1 LGQDWRSLI
10 KRPKGLTFWEEKMMK
25 RTKTNLIGAVVAAVM
40 AVPAVAQETVSAVV
54 IDGYPDRALWVKEF
68 SNFFIPEV
76 DRQLAETGA
85 YKMNW
90 QENYGGSIVKPK
102 GVLEGVQLGLG
113 DIGIVTTIFHS
124 SKLPSQ
130 GISGSTPFVAT
141 DARAVAQAV
150 DEIAREFPAMQ
161 NEFAAQNQV
170 YLATGVVLDTYQV
183 FCSDEVSS
191 VSDLEGRK
199 IAGAGLNLRY
209 LEGIKDAA
217 GVRGGLTD
225 FYNMVQTGLVDC
237 AMLWP
242 EAAKTFKIAEV
253 APYML
258 QADLGAV
265 NSKSVTVNADY
276 WAKLPDDVKDV
287 LQAVAIQYRDH
298 VAGIAMDR
306 AAASRDAY
314 VDAGGTIVELSAE
327 DRAAW
332 ANAMPNVAQEWA
344 ETLNGKG
351 EQGTEMLAA
360 YLGKLAD
367 AGHTG
372 VRDWTSK

>member
-1 LGQDWRSLI
+1 MKNWTKRSLV
-10 KRPKGLTFWEEKMMK
+10 
-25 RTKTNLIGAVVAAVM
+25 GAALAGAMAMPVAAE
-40 AVPAVAQETVSAVV
+40 ETISAVV

-68 SNFFIPEV
+68 TNFFIPEV
-76 DRQLAETGA
+76 DKRLAKSGD
-85 YKMNW
+85 YKMSW

-102 GVLEGVQLGLG
+102 GVLEGIQLGLG

-130 GISGSTPFVAT
+130 GISGSTPFVAS
-141 DARAVAQAV
+141 DSRAVAKAV
-150 DEIAREFPAMQ
+150 DEIAREYPAMQ

-170 YLATGVVLDTYQV
+170 YLATGVVLDTYQI
-183 FCSDEVSS
+183 FCTEPVSS
-191 VSDLEGRK
+191 VADLEGRK

-225 FYNMVQTGLVDC
+225 FYNMLQTGLVDC
-237 AMLWP
+237 GMLWP

-258 QADLGAV
+258 KADLGAV
-265 NSKSVTVNADY
+265 NSKTITVNADY
-276 WAKLPDDVKDV
+276 WASLPDEVKDV
-287 LQAVAIQYRDH
+287 LKAVAIDYRDH

-314 VDAGGTIVELSAE
+314 VEAGGTIVEVSDE

-344 ETLNGKG
+344 ATLNDNG

-360 YLGKLAD
+360 YLGKLQD
-367 AGHTG
+367 AGFTG
-372 VRDWTSK
+372 VRDWTAE

>member
-1 LGQDWRSLI
+1 
-10 KRPKGLTFWEEKMMK
+10 MK
-25 RTKTNLIGAVVAAVM
+25 HWFKTTMIGAALSVASTL
-40 AVPAVAQETVSAVV
+40 PTLAQESINAVV
-54 IDGYPDRALWVKEF
+54 IDGYPARALWVKEF
-68 SNFFIPEV
+68 TNFFIPEV
-76 DRQLAETGA
+76 DRRLAEAGN

-130 GISGSTPFVAT
+130 GISGATPFIAS
-141 DARAVAQAV
+141 DARAVAKAV
-150 DEIAREFPAMQ
+150 DEIAREFPSMN
-161 NEFAAQNQV
+161 NEFAKQNQV
-170 YLATGVVLDTYQV
+170 YLATGVVLDTYQL
-183 FCSDEVSS
+183 FCSEPVAT
-191 VSDLEGRK
+191 VADLEGRK

-225 FYNMVQTGLVDC
+225 FYNMLQTGLVDC
-237 AMLWP
+237 GMLWP

-258 QADLGAV
+258 RADLGAV
-265 NSKSVTVNADY
+265 NSKTITVNADY
-276 WAKLPDDVKDV
+276 WAKLPDEVKDV
-287 LQAVAIQYRDH
+287 LKAVAIDYRDH

-306 AAASRDAY
+306 AEASRAAY
-314 VDAGGTIVELSAE
+314 VQGGGTIVELSQD

-332 ANAMPNVAQEWA
+332 AAAMPNIAKELA
-344 ETLNGKG
+344 RTLDERG
-351 EQGTEMLAA
+351 EQGTEMVAA
-360 YLGKLAD
+360 YVDKLKS
-367 AGHTG
+367 AGFNPM
-372 VRDWTSK
+372 RDWAAE

>member
-1 LGQDWRSLI
+1 MKIWTKRSL
-10 KRPKGLTFWEEKMMK
+10 M
-25 RTKTNLIGAVVAAVM
+25 GAALASVM
-40 AVPAVAQETVSAVV
+40 ALPAAAEETISAVV

-68 SNFFIPEV
+68 TNFFIPEV
-76 DRQLAETGA
+76 DKRLAESGD

-102 GVLEGVQLGLG
+102 GVLEGIQLGLG

-130 GISGSTPFVAT
+130 GISGSTPFVAS
-141 DARAVAQAV
+141 DSRAVAKAV
-150 DEIAREFPAMQ
+150 DEIAREYPAMQ

-170 YLATGVVLDTYQV
+170 YLATGVVLDTYQI
-183 FCSDEVSS
+183 FCTEPVAS

-225 FYNMVQTGLVDC
+225 FYNMLQTGLVDC
-237 AMLWP
+237 GMLWP

-258 QADLGAV
+258 KADLGAV
-265 NSKSVTVNADY
+265 NSKTITVNADY
-276 WAKLPDDVKDV
+276 WANLPDEVKDV
-287 LQAVAIQYRDH
+287 LTAVAIDYRDH

-314 VDAGGTIVELSAE
+314 VEAGGTIVEVSDE

-344 ETLNGKG
+344 ATLNDNG

-360 YLGKLAD
+360 YLGKLQD
-367 AGHTG
+367 AGFTG
-372 VRDWTSK
+372 VRDWTAE

>member
-1 LGQDWRSLI
+1 MKNWTKRSL
-10 KRPKGLTFWEEKMMK
+10 M
-25 RTKTNLIGAVVAAVM
+25 GAALASVMALPVVAE
-40 AVPAVAQETVSAVV
+40 ETISAIV

-68 SNFFIPEV
+68 TNFFIPEV
-76 DRQLAETGA
+76 DKRLAESGN

-130 GISGSTPFVAT
+130 GISGSTPFVAS
-141 DARAVAQAV
+141 DARAVAKAV
-150 DEIAREFPAMQ
+150 DEIAREYPAMQ

-170 YLATGVVLDTYQV
+170 YLATGVVLDTYQM
-183 FCSDEVSS
+183 FCSEPVEK
-191 VSDLEGRK
+191 VADLEGRK

-209 LEGIKDAA
+209 LEGIKDSA

-237 AMLWP
+237 VMIWP
-242 EAAKTFKIAEV
+242 EASKTFKIVEV

-258 QADLGAV
+258 KADLGAV
-265 NSKSVTVNADY
+265 NTKTVTVNADY
-276 WAKLPDDVKDV
+276 WANLPDEVKDV
-287 LQAVAIQYRDH
+287 LQAVAIDYRDH

-306 AAASRDAY
+306 AAASRDAF
-314 VDAGGTIVELSAE
+314 VEAGGSIIEISDE

-344 ETLNGKG
+344 ATLNENG
-351 EQGTEMLAA
+351 EQGTDMLAA
-360 YLGKLAD
+360 YLGKLQD
-367 AGHTG
+367 AGFTG
-372 VRDWTSK
+372 VRDWTAE

>member
-1 LGQDWRSLI
+1 MINW
-10 KRPKGLTFWEEKMMK
+10 
-25 RTKTNLIGAVVAAVM
+25 TKNTLMGATLAAMTALPVA
-40 AVPAVAQETVSAVV
+40 AQETVSAVV

-68 SNFFIPEV
+68 TNFFIPEV
-76 DRQLAETGA
+76 DKRLAETGA

-141 DARAVAQAV
+141 DARAVAKAV
-150 DEIAREFPAMQ
+150 DEIAREFPAMN

-183 FCSDEVSS
+183 FCSSEVSS
-191 VSDLEGRK
+191 VSDLEGKK

-258 QADLGAV
+258 RVDLGAV
-265 NSKSVTVNADY
+265 NSKTITVNADY
-276 WAKLPDDVKDV
+276 WAKLPDAVKEA
-287 LQAVAIQYRDH
+287 LQAVAIDYRDH

-306 AAASRDAY
+306 AEASRAAY
-314 VDAGGTIVELSAE
+314 EEQGGTIVEVSAE

-344 ETLNGKG
+344 TNLNERG
-351 EQGTEMLAA
+351 EAGTEMLAA
-360 YLGKLAD
+360 YMGKLAE
-367 AGHTG
+367 AGFTP
-372 VRDWTSK
+372 VRDWTAN